1 MPLQELSPQ
10 PRSTALDQ
18 LGGVI
23 NNFAERQAHD
33 SRQDQLLAQQRSQQ
47 LQDVQSARNYSNER
61 FDYERSARL
70 TDEQKLAMLRVRQAM
85 EAEAVKE
92 GLLSINEVDDE
103 AKVKVAIQ
111 EMARR
116 GLLEKYKPLLES
128 GALRVG
134 DVQNPLAVDTAIQSN
149 ADRITGENTAAR
161 AAKANALQFG
171 QAAADRALRNQ
182 QGLQQSIAALE
193 DQLKQPAPQPS
204 DADILNRARQLYL
217 VNNPKERVAP
227 TETGKLAGE
236 IQQAAKE
243 LRDQAYLAR
252 KDEVARIQQQVAM
265 LRYQL
270 SESAKN
276 DATLANQGFFANPS
290 STQPAQAPAPI
301 GRGLLGG
308 TNSVAAPEAASDF
321 MEKLRQIQIQNQPAP
336 SSPASSAALID
347 NPTNDPTIEAGNV
360 AIKQREA
367 QNVQSQLNDASA
379 ELQAIQG
386 KLATVQGGGTNIPL
400 PMYPMMGQPIPQ
412 QRTGPI
418 GAAQEASALLQ
429 AKAAAEAKVQALRA
443 QLMGPTA
450 SAVTPPAINTPT
462 FSTPA
467 NAFAA
472 PAGLV
477 QAPAWWKSGG

>member
-1 MPLQELSPQ
+1 M
-10 PRSTALDQ
+10 
-18 LGGVI
+18 
-23 NNFAERQAHD
+23 
-33 SRQDQLLAQQRSQQ
+33 
-47 LQDVQSARNYSNER
+47 
-61 FDYERSARL
+61 
-70 TDEQKLAMLRVRQAM
+70 
-85 EAEAVKE
+85 
-92 GLLSINEVDDE
+92 
-103 AKVKVAIQ
+103 
-111 EMARR
+111 
-116 GLLEKYKPLLES
+116 
-128 GALRVG
+128 
-134 DVQNPLAVDTAIQSN
+134 DTAIQSN

-161 AAKANALQFG
+161 AAKANALKFG

-204 DADILNRARQLYL
+204 NADILNRARQLYL
-217 VNNPKERVAP
+217 VNNPKELVAP

-301 GRGLLGG
+301 GQGPLGG
-308 TNSVAAPEAASDF
+308 TNSVAAPGATSDF
-321 MEKLRQIQIQNQPAP
+321 MQKFQQIQNQPP
-336 SSPASSAALID
+336 SSAPTSSAALID
-347 NPTNDPTIEAGNV
+347 NPTNDPTVEAGNV

-450 SAVTPPAINTPT
+450 AAVTPPAINTPT